1 MQHKAIKGFTLIEVM
16 IVVAIIA
23 ILAAVAIPSYRN
35 HVCKVERNQAKSD
48 LMGLAQAME
57 RFYTMHNFSY
67 EESDGSDPTA
77 EEVFRNHS
85 PGDGTE
91 RFQLEVTTA
100 DKTSFLLTATRTA
113 GGCDGDGPYTLNSAG
128 VKSVNWDE

>member
-16 IVVAIIA
+16 IVVVIIA

-67 EESDGSDPTA
+67 LNDDDTVPDA
-77 EEVFRNHS
+77 EDVFRDHS

-91 RFQLEVTTA
+91 RFSLEVTEASKTA
-100 DKTSFLLTATRTA
+100 FLLTAERTA
-113 GGCDGDGPYTLNSAG
+113 GGCEGDGSYTLTSADE
-128 VKSVNWDE
+128 KSDNWDN